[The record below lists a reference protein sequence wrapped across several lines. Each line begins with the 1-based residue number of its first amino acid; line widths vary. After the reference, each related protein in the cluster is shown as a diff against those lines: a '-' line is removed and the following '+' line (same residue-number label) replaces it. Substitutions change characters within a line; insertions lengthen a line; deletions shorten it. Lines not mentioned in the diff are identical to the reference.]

1 MCDLL
6 KKSALAY
13 QVLSG
18 YEYTLTCGRK
28 GVITHVAI
36 RFPSNG
42 YHHLAGFQYTRLAI
56 LQDRKR
62 ALDTILSGK
71 VTYSQLIDSG
81 FQHSDRLE
89 CLLQLQELLESN
101 RFVFRYRKHE
111 NPFSKVR
118 ADYLMQMEDIV
129 FFTSGDTPISIFK
142 NNSDDYQRNCPRL
155 TVLQICRAHVETG
168 ETVTVY
174 QRAGFTES
182 K

>member
-13 QVLSG
+13 QVLSE

-28 GVITHVAI
+28 GVLTRVVI
-36 RFPSNG
+36 RFPANA
-42 YHHLAGFQYTRLAI
+42 YHHLAGFQYARLAI
-56 LQDRKR
+56 LRERKR
-62 ALDTILSGK
+62 ALDAVLSDK
-71 VTYSQLIDSG
+71 VPYSQLIASG

-89 CLLQLQELLESN
+89 CILQLQELLESN

-111 NPFSKVR
+111 HPFSKVR
-118 ADYLMQMEDIV
+118 ADYLIQMEDIV
-129 FFTSGDTPISIFK
+129 FFISGDTPVSIFK
-142 NNSDDYQRNCPRL
+142 NDSDDYQRNCPQL
-155 TVLQICRAHVETG
+155 TVLQICRTRVKTG

-174 QRAGFTES
+174 QREGFTES